1 MLWKPPA
8 LVALA
13 IGMVFLPTAA
23 PLGLAHPIAAA
34 PVTEL
39 SLAPTGEVAAATV
52 GVRAAPARVGVR
64 ATPTPRPDW
73 GLGPGPG
80 VLTVPILMYHYI
92 RVNPNPADGLGFGLS
107 VTPSNF
113 AAQMGAL
120 ARAGYE
126 PITPSDLA
134 GALHGVHGLP
144 PRPLLLTFDDGYE
157 DFYTAA
163 APVLRD
169 HHFRAINYVIT
180 GRVGAGSYLTWPQI
194 EELDREGFTFGAHT
208 VNHPDLTR
216 LPFEAAVREVRESK
230 RALEQRLQHPVVD
243 FAYPYGKFTP
253 ALEAEAQAAGFTN
266 AVSTLGGSYHTVAS
280 LYHLQRISITGRDDL
295 AAFLHK
301 VQLFSGQRAR

>member
-23 PLGLAHPIAAA
+23 PLGLAHPSVSAH
-34 PVTEL
+34 VETL
-39 SLAPTGEVAAATV
+39 SLAPTGEVAAAS
-52 GVRAAPARVGVR
+52 VGVR

-73 GLGPGPG
+73 GPAPGRAD
-80 VLTVPILMYHYI
+80 VTVPVLMYHYI
-92 RVNPNPADGLGFGLS
+92 RVNPNPADYLGFGLS

-134 GALHGVHGLP
+134 GAVRGAHALP
-144 PRPLLLTFDDGYE
+144 ARPLLLTFDDGYD

-169 HHFRAINYVIT
+169 LHFRAVNYVIT
-180 GRVGAGSYLTWPQI
+180 GRVGAGSYMTWPQI

-208 VNHPDLTR
+208 VNHPDLSR
-216 LPFEAAVREVRESK
+216 LPLEAAVRELRDSK
-230 RALEQRLQHPVVD
+230 RHLEERLQHPVRD

-253 ALEAEAQAAGFTN
+253 ALEGEAQAAGFSN
-266 AVSTLGGSYHTVAS
+266 AVSTMGGSRHTVAT

-295 AAFLHK
+295 ASFLRK
-301 VQLFSGQRAR
+301 VQLASGNRPR

>member
-23 PLGLAHPIAAA
+23 PLGLAHPSVVAHVDT
-34 PVTEL
+34 P
-39 SLAPTGEVAAATV
+39 SLAPTGEVAVASV
-52 GVRAAPARVGVR
+52 GVL

-73 GLGPGPG
+73 GPAPGAAS
-80 VLTVPILMYHYI
+80 LTVPVLMYHYV
-92 RVNPNPADGLGFGLS
+92 RWNPNPADQLGFGLS
-107 VTPSNF
+107 ITPPNF

-134 GALHGVHGLP
+134 GAVRGAHALP
-144 PRPLLLTFDDGYE
+144 PRPVLLTFDDGYE

-180 GRVGAGSYLTWPQI
+180 GRVGAGSYMTWPQI
-194 EELDREGFTFGAHT
+194 VELDREGFTFGAHT
-208 VNHPDLTR
+208 VTHSDLNR

-230 RALEQRLQHPVVD
+230 RDLEERLQHPVLD

-253 ALEAEAQAAGFTN
+253 ALEAEVQRAGFTN
-266 AVSTLGGSYHTVAS
+266 AVSTIGGSHHTVAS
-280 LYHLQRISITGRDDL
+280 LYRLQRISITGRDDL
-295 AAFLHK
+295 ATFLRK
-301 VQLFSGQRAR
+301 VQLLAGNRPR